1 MVFLILRHQITELI
15 AVQFGGKIQIYQANF
30 AEKTFSKIAETDS
43 SNVVDIALSPAGDRL
58 YVLSSNDSGT
68 LSEFRVT
75 QEGLTP
81 IKTTPAVGG
90 DVGTLLCRLRK
101 GWDCRGRTG
110 AFL

>member
-1 MVFLILRHQITELI
+1 M
-15 AVQFGGKIQIYQANF
+15 
-30 AEKTFSKIAETDS
+30 
-43 SNVVDIALSPAGDRL
+43 DIALSPAGDRL

-90 DVGTLLCRLRK
+90 DAAGLVVFDSGRLGLPRADRCFLMKRRKFITLP
-101 GWDCRGRTG
+101 
-110 AFL
+110 